1 MRSVRPDQYYTDV
14 IARPMSV
21 LGRRSGA
28 QGSGGQAGSAG
39 SQVREVEV
47 VAEEEQSFLS
57 RQQQYLAQGLPPSQ
71 GQVSVPITLT
81 SIITPCHYRQCLR
94 VSRRLQIGKWSA
106 VLASKGHRKRYMF
119 VFHTINSNFL

>member
-1 MRSVRPDQYYTDV
+1 M
-14 IARPMSV
+14 

-28 QGSGGQAGSAG
+28 QGQGGGQAGAGG

-71 GQVSVPITLT
+71 GQVSV
-81 SIITPCHYRQCLR
+81 SIIIALVTIIIMSLQAMPPGVQKTPD
-94 VSRRLQIGKWSA
+94 
-106 VLASKGHRKRYMF
+106 RKVVGSPGVQGSPKKVYNLLF
-119 VFHTINSNFL
+119 S

>member
-1 MRSVRPDQYYTDV
+1 MRPDQYYTDV

-28 QGSGGQAGSAG
+28 QGQGGGQGVTGG

-71 GQVSVPITLT
+71 GQVSV
-81 SIITPCHYRQCLR
+81 SII
-94 VSRRLQIGKWSA
+94 I
-106 VLASKGHRKRYMF
+106 
-119 VFHTINSNFL
+119 

>member
-1 MRSVRPDQYYTDV
+1 
-14 IARPMSV
+14 MSV

-28 QGSGGQAGSAG
+28 QGSGTQAGAGG

-71 GQVSVPITLT
+71 GQVRVPITLVT
-81 SIITPCHYRQCLR
+81 IIIIIIITIITITGH
-94 VSRRLQIGKWSA
+94 
-106 VLASKGHRKRYMF
+106 ASGCPE
-119 VFHTINSNFL
+119 NSG